1 MSVIDIFPIQIIC
14 FNFKKH
20 KNYFFLD
27 PGKQSNVPDGWNCD
41 VNSTFPR
48 IPDDD
53 PLVLQDVRDRLIG
66 DIEDSCNAELR
77 REGIAACDIS
87 TFWYNAYH
95 GEQDQERHDHMDGMC
110 PTFLSGIYYNSN
122 PTPTTFFPIA
132 THYRSMRYRGIERS
146 GIRESMYDFYHFKP
160 TEGQIILFP
169 PYLEHEVKCS
179 FSDKMRL
186 TFSFNMVLRR

>member
-1 MSVIDIFPIQIIC
+1 MIFSPRKLFVLILVSIRITS
-14 FNFKKH
+14 
-20 KNYFFLD
+20 LD
-27 PGKQSNVPDGWNCD
+27 PGYKSNPPAGWECD
-41 VNSTFPR
+41 VNSIFLR

-53 PLVLQDVRDRLIG
+53 PLVTPDVRDRLKK
-66 DIEDSCNAELR
+66 DINNACNAELR
-77 REGIAACDIS
+77 REGLVPCDIT

-146 GIRESMYDFYHFKP
+146 GIRESMYTLIISNHQKDRSFYFHHIWNK
-160 TEGQIILFP
+160 
-169 PYLEHEVKCS
+169 K
-179 FSDKMRL
+179 KMQ
-186 TFSFNMVLRR
+186 F